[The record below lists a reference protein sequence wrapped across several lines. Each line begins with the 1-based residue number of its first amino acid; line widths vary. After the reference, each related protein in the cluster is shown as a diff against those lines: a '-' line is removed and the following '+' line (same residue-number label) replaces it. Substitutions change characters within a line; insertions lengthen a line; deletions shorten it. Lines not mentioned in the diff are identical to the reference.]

1 MYVWSAEAARA
12 VDKTAISII
21 QFSYLFFYLK
31 DLEMS
36 NLYYFLY
43 QELQIKNHQLN
54 INMD

>member
-21 QFSYLFFYLK
+21 QFSYLFFYIK
-31 DLEMS
+31 NLEMS

-43 QELQIKNHQLN
+43 QELQIKHHQLN